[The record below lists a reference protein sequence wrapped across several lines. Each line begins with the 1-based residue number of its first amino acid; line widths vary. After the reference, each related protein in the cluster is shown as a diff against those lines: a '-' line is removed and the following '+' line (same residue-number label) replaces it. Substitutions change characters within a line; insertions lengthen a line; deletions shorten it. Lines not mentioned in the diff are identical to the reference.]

1 MRRTTRLV
9 FLSFTAVV
17 LTAGPPA
24 LNGQAPADQKP
35 LVFEAASIKLN
46 RSGDDVAEG
55 GFQPGG
61 RINVRHVSLF
71 NLMTAAYAT
80 LKIDGGPA
88 WTRSD
93 RFDVVAVGDRNA
105 SVADTRQMLQALLAE
120 RFKLVIRTESREE
133 PTFNLTLV
141 RQDRRLGP
149 QLKPAASDCSDA
161 TRRENLP
168 PATAPP
174 DLNHPACGVIA
185 FGGGLYRG
193 HGVTLDQIAASLAQ
207 PVDRVVRN
215 RTALQGLYDY
225 ELRFSRPNET
235 PNPNDPPEIFTA
247 VREQLGLRLQPAR
260 GGVEF
265 IVIVS
270 AQQPQVDE

>member
-9 FLSFTAVV
+9 FLSFTAFV

-35 LVFEAASIKLN
+35 LVFEAASIKRN

-61 RINVRHVSLF
+61 RINARNVSLF

-80 LKIDGGPA
+80 FKIDGGPA

-120 RFKLVIRTESREE
+120 RFKLVIRTESRDE
-133 PTFNLTLV
+133 PIFNLALV

-149 QLKPAASDCSDA
+149 QLKPASDCSDA

-174 DLNHPACGVIA
+174 DLNHPVCGVIA

-207 PVDRVVRN
+207 PVDRVVKN
-215 RTALQGLYDY
+215 RTALQGIYDY

-235 PNPNDPPEIFTA
+235 PNPNDPPEIVTA
-247 VREQLGLRLQPAR
+247 VREQLGVRLQAAR